1 MVFPWRVCLSLLAA
15 LVLSISTYA
24 SSSKDILSL
33 PVVGKI
39 VIPDGTPVG
48 NFQLSLRGDDGEY
61 VAFTAADGSFQF
73 HEIPS
78 GIYLLDVLAVHQVF
92 SQMKLKVSAE
102 NGTVHAVEY
111 KYPGA
116 KRLPASYPLF
126 LNAIV
131 PITYFQTPRPF
142 SILDIF
148 GNPMMLMMM
157 VSMGV
162 IIFFPKMLSSIDPDK
177 LKEEMGDEGSEEV
190 AKMMKS
196 FGLGGGNA
204 KDDDI

>member
-1 MVFPWRVCLSLLAA
+1 
-15 LVLSISTYA
+15 
-24 SSSKDILSL
+24 
-33 PVVGKI
+33 
-39 VIPDGTPVG
+39 
-48 NFQLSLRGDDGEY
+48 
-61 VAFTAADGSFQF
+61 
-73 HEIPS
+73 
-78 GIYLLDVLAVHQVF
+78 
-92 SQMKLKVSAE
+92 
-102 NGTVHAVEY
+102 
-111 KYPGA
+111 
-116 KRLPASYPLF
+116 
-126 LNAIV
+126 V

-196 FGLGGGNA
+196 FGLGGGSA
-204 KDDDI
+204 KDDVI